1 MSTGLR
7 TIRVSN
13 MNVLNVLAAYNG
25 LKYLNIEQLNRS
37 FENNLITNI
46 APAYTI
52 QLQLHARTNTK
63 RNRKCPTVFTFH
75 HRFRFSKILQT

>member
-1 MSTGLR
+1 
-7 TIRVSN
+7 

-52 QLQLHARTNTK
+52 QLHARMNTK